1 MSVLCVGHA
10 NRSVFIFVISV
21 SVLCVG
27 HANRSVFIFVI
38 SVSVL
43 CVGHANW
50 SVSFSLFQCLYC
62 VWAMLIGLFHF
73 RYFSVCIVCGPC

>member
-10 NRSVFIFVISV
+10 NWSV
-21 SVLCVG
+21 SFSLFQCLYCVWAMLIG
-27 HANRSVFIFVI
+27 LFHFRY

>member
-10 NRSVFIFVISV
+10 NRSVSFLLFQCLYCVWAMLIGLFHFRYSV

-43 CVGHANW
+43 CVGH
-50 SVSFSLFQCLYC
+50 C
-62 VWAMLIGLFHF
+62 
-73 RYFSVCIVCGPC
+73 